1 MQWIKPKV
9 VAPYCCLS
17 VRAKKCVLQV
27 AVMWNAL
34 RIQQFFWLLPILLHL
49 SQFCSGQQTHI
60 KLEQGDLIGVSSRN
74 NKGLRKLQELK
85 SVICLQLKVFP
96 DGTRGAVYAFLGIPY
111 AQAPLNELRFA
122 VS

>member
-1 MQWIKPKV
+1 MRHELCKSYV
-9 VAPYCCLS
+9 LE